1 MVSKRHIILDSP
13 LGRLILF
20 EEDDALTALYP
31 MDLHDYQERIK
42 QSLAASLESNSKLLL
57 EAADQLKEYFNGQRW
72 QFTLPIRPIG
82 SDFQQNVLQALRQ
95 IPYGK
100 TLTYGKL
107 AAMIGNPKAARAVG
121 NALHNNPL
129 PIIIPCHRILPSN
142 SGIGGFAWGIKAK
155 RLLLGVES

>member
-13 LGRLILF
+13 LGRIILF

-57 EAADQLKEYFNGQRW
+57 EAADQLKEYFNGQRR

-82 SDFQQNVLQALRQ
+82 SDFQQKV
-95 IPYGK
+95 
-100 TLTYGKL
+100 
-107 AAMIGNPKAARAVG
+107 
-121 NALHNNPL
+121 
-129 PIIIPCHRILPSN
+129 
-142 SGIGGFAWGIKAK
+142 W
-155 RLLLGVES
+155 